1 MESYCIQ
8 MLLTLLKGSFCYGI
22 YCAWYF
28 VECFIVRVFE
38 IFALFCF
45 GIEEDG
51 DIGKENKFKIK

>member
-1 MESYCIQ
+1 
-8 MLLTLLKGSFCYGI
+8 MLLTLLKGSFCYVI